1 MENFENI
8 RLPWPDW
15 KIVKCLGS
23 GAYGKVYEIERT
35 ISGMQEKVKAAL
47 KIVSRPRDEDEI
59 EGYYGKD
66 YDKAE
71 VRKAYEM
78 QIQSYIQEYKLMKE
92 LQWNSNI
99 VSWEDFT
106 VVPHEDGIG
115 GDIFMRMELL
125 TPLNQILKERMLSE
139 EEVIKLG
146 KDISRALILYEN
158 IGMICRNIK
167 PQNIMVSAFG
177 DYKIGDFRMPEFMD
191 HAPFAGGMGHPG
203 FYQAPE
209 ITRME
214 KYGYTA
220 DIYSLGST
228 LYWLLNNQRIPFIGA
243 DEPLNPVQMDKAMMR
258 RYRGEKIPA
267 PKNGSEK
274 LKRIVL
280 KACEYRPEDRYASAQ
295 ELYDALD
302 EMESGNY
309 NLKKDF
315 EKIYLPWSGWKIVK
329 DFGHGIYEITRYK
342 TDEDSVGTGEQE
354 ENTVLI
360 TRSIPNDEIDNCS
373 DEESMIA
380 DYEDKIQNYVQK
392 YKKLKELQGEPGI
405 VRCDDVAVVPH
416 KNGIGGDIFI
426 RMELIKKSLYNVD
439 TIQEIIKLGKDI
451 SHALILYEKKG
462 ISHCAISPE
471 DIMISKTGDYKLREY
486 TLIFTMTG
494 ADPRHWLAPEGGYGQ
509 AADIYALGIVMYDL
523 LDRIE
528 TYKGFSEGR
537 EKLPVLEN
545 GNEAL
550 KQIILKACAYRPEDR
565 YASAQ
570 ELYDA
575 LDEMES
581 GNYNLRKDFEKIHLP
596 WQDWKIVR
604 DLGGGRKEKVYE
616 IKRCGK
622 ESPFVIPDQVNKAA
636 LKIISIPDDEN
647 EIKWRFEGCDE
658 KSIIAHY
665 EDEIQKYEQKYER
678 IKQLEDDSNIVN
690 CYEVAVVPHENGIG
704 GDIFIQMELIEKSLR
719 DVVKKEN
726 LSIEDIIELGKDIS
740 RALLVCET
748 WEISHCGIRP
758 ENIVRSQS
766 GDWKL
771 RDYTV
776 GVFYDPLI
784 CYNMERPVYWAP
796 ESNFGQA
803 ADIYALG
810 IVMYELL
817 NQQSMHF
824 MGMSYMENLPA
835 PKRGS
840 EELKQIVLKACAY
853 KPEDRYASAQ
863 ELYDALDAVD
873 VPEVPRNG
881 EHFSNRAKQAERLLS
896 KIEVEKLTAKNVI
909 RTIICGIVVLGIAT
923 AMVIV
928 GASARI
934 DFIAVIGSLIP
945 YGVLYWFL
953 FRMGAADFSEWMKV
967 NKEKIKDFDKYI
979 KTNPEFARRL
989 YYEKCRKKYLLEYM
1003 NRLNPNVVKSI
1014 KESKRIR
1021 K

>member
-1 MENFENI
+1 MGNFENI
-8 RLPWPDW
+8 HLPWPDW
-15 KIVKCLGS
+15 EIVKYLGG

-35 ISGMQEKVKAAL
+35 ISGTQEKEKAAL
-47 KIVSRPRDEDEI
+47 KIVSRPKYKDEI
-59 EGYYGKD
+59 ESYYNEGYS
-66 YDKAE
+66 KAE
-71 VRKAYEM
+71 LIAFYESE
-78 QIQSYIQEYKLMKE
+78 IQNYVQEYKLMKE
-92 LQWNSNI
+92 LQGANI
-99 VSWEDFT
+99 VSWDDFT
-106 VVPHEDGIG
+106 MVPHEDGIG
-115 GDIFMRMELL
+115 GDIFIRMELL
-125 TPLNQILKERMLSE
+125 TSLQQRMRERSLSE
-139 EEVIKLG
+139 
-146 KDISRALILYEN
+146 
-158 IGMICRNIK
+158 
-167 PQNIMVSAFG
+167 
-177 DYKIGDFRMPEFMD
+177 
-191 HAPFAGGMGHPG
+191 
-203 FYQAPE
+203 
-209 ITRME
+209 
-214 KYGYTA
+214 
-220 DIYSLGST
+220 
-228 LYWLLNNQRIPFIGA
+228 
-243 DEPLNPVQMDKAMMR
+243 
-258 RYRGEKIPA
+258 
-267 PKNGSEK
+267 
-274 LKRIVL
+274 
-280 KACEYRPEDRYASAQ
+280 
-295 ELYDALD
+295 
-302 EMESGNY
+302 
-309 NLKKDF
+309 
-315 EKIYLPWSGWKIVK
+315 
-329 DFGHGIYEITRYK
+329 
-342 TDEDSVGTGEQE
+342 
-354 ENTVLI
+354 
-360 TRSIPNDEIDNCS
+360 
-373 DEESMIA
+373 
-380 DYEDKIQNYVQK
+380 
-392 YKKLKELQGEPGI
+392 
-405 VRCDDVAVVPH
+405 
-416 KNGIGGDIFI
+416 
-426 RMELIKKSLYNVD
+426 
-439 TIQEIIKLGKDI
+439 QEIIKLGKDI
-451 SHALILYEKKG
+451 SHALVLFESKNI
-462 ISHCAISPE
+462 IHR
-471 DIMISKTGDYKLREY
+471 DIKPTNIMVSQFGNYKLGDFGVSKIMDHATYATAMGMPEY
-486 TLIFTMTG
+486 Q
-494 ADPRHWLAPEGGYGQ
+494 APEVVYMEKYGQ
-509 AADIYALGIVMYDL
+509 TADIYSLGITLYWL
-523 LDRIE
+523 LNNRRMPFIGADEQLTPRRIVE
-528 TYKGFSEGR
+528 ATNRRYNGERIPTPKNGSE
-537 EKLPVLEN
+537 K
-545 GNEAL
+545 L
-550 KQIILKACAYRPEDR
+550 KQIVLKACAYRPEDR

-704 GDIFIQMELIEKSLR
+704 GDIFIQMEFIEKSLQ
-719 DVVKKEN
+719 DVMKKGN

-784 CYNMERPVYWAP
+784 CYNMAGSVYWSP
-796 ESNFGQA
+796 EHGCGKK

-853 KPEDRYASAQ
+853 KPEDRYASVQ

-873 VPEVPRNG
+873 VPEVPING
-881 EHFSNRAKQAERLLS
+881 GHFSNRAEEAERLLS

-909 RTIICGIVVLGIAT
+909 RTIIRGIIAWGIGIAVFM
-923 AMVIV
+923 AGVSIESGWIMIIGLFVHF
-928 GASARI
+928 GALYRI
-934 DFIAVIGSLIP
+934 LS
-945 YGVLYWFL
+945 
-953 FRMGAADFSEWMKV
+953 RMGAADFSEWMKA
-967 NKEKIKDFDKYI
+967 NKEKIKDIDQYI
-979 KTNPEFARRL
+979 RTNPEFARRL

>member
-15 KIVKCLGS
+15 EIVKYLGG
-23 GAYGKVYEIERT
+23 GAYGKVYEIERN
-35 ISGMQEKVKAAL
+35 ISGMQERAAL

-158 IGMICRNIK
+158 KGMICRNIK

-203 FYQAPE
+203 FYQALE

-274 LKRIVL
+274 LK
-280 KACEYRPEDRYASAQ
+280 
-295 ELYDALD
+295 
-302 EMESGNY
+302 
-309 NLKKDF
+309 
-315 EKIYLPWSGWKIVK
+315 KIV
-329 DFGHGIYEITRYK
+329 
-342 TDEDSVGTGEQE
+342 
-354 ENTVLI
+354 
-360 TRSIPNDEIDNCS
+360 
-373 DEESMIA
+373 
-380 DYEDKIQNYVQK
+380 
-392 YKKLKELQGEPGI
+392 
-405 VRCDDVAVVPH
+405 
-416 KNGIGGDIFI
+416 
-426 RMELIKKSLYNVD
+426 
-439 TIQEIIKLGKDI
+439 
-451 SHALILYEKKG
+451 
-462 ISHCAISPE
+462 
-471 DIMISKTGDYKLREY
+471 
-486 TLIFTMTG
+486 
-494 ADPRHWLAPEGGYGQ
+494 
-509 AADIYALGIVMYDL
+509 
-523 LDRIE
+523 
-528 TYKGFSEGR
+528 
-537 EKLPVLEN
+537 
-545 GNEAL
+545 
-550 KQIILKACAYRPEDR
+550 LKACAYRPEDR

-704 GDIFIQMELIEKSLR
+704 GDIFIQMEFIEKSLQ
-719 DVVKKEN
+719 DVMKKGN

-748 WEISHCGIRP
+748 WEISHCGIKP
-758 ENIVRSQS
+758 ENIMLSER
-766 GDWKL
+766 GLGNWKL
-771 RDYTV
+771 RDYAV
-776 GVFYDPLI
+776 GDFGNNDPDVPPI
-784 CYNMERPVYWAP
+784 CYNMARPVYWAP
-796 ESNFGQA
+796 EYRGGPK

-824 MGMSYMENLPA
+824 MGMSYIENLPA

-853 KPEDRYASAQ
+853 RPEDRYASVQ

-873 VPEVPRNG
+873 VPEVPING
-881 EHFSNRAKQAERLLS
+881 GHFSNRAEEAERLLS

-909 RTIICGIVVLGIAT
+909 RTIIRGIIAWGIGIAIFM
-923 AMVIV
+923 AGVSIES
-928 GASARI
+928 G
-934 DFIAVIGSLIP
+934 LIP
-945 YGVLYWFL
+945 IIGLFVHFGALYWIL

-967 NKEKIKDFDKYI
+967 NKEKIKDIDQYI
-979 KTNPEFARRL
+979 RTNPEFARRL

-1003 NRLNPNVVKSI
+1003 NRLNPDVVEK
-1014 KESKRIR
+1014 IR
-1021 K
+1021 GSRK

>member
-1 MENFENI
+1 MGNFENI
-8 RLPWPDW
+8 RLPWSDW
-15 KIVKCLGS
+15 KIVKYLG
-23 GAYGKVYEIERT
+23 GGGYGKVYEIERT
-35 ISGMQEKVKAAL
+35 FFGIQEKAAL
-47 KIVSRPRDEDEI
+47 KIVSRPKDESEI

-78 QIQSYIQEYKLMKE
+78 QIQSYMQEYKLMKE
-92 LQWNSNI
+92 LQGDSNI
-99 VSWEDFT
+99 VSWDDFT

-115 GDIFMRMELL
+115 GDIFIRMELL
-125 TPLNQILKERMLSE
+125 TSLPRILKKRSLSE
-139 EEVIKLG
+139 QEIIKLG
-146 KDISRALILYEN
+146 KDISHALVLCEQKN
-158 IGMICRNIK
+158 IIHRNIK
-167 PQNIMVSAFG
+167 PYNVMISEFG
-177 DYKIGDFRMPEFMD
+177 DYKLGDFGVSKLWNQENYVAAMGAPE
-191 HAPFAGGMGHPG
+191 
-203 FYQAPE
+203 YQAPE
-209 ITRME
+209 VVYME
-214 KYGYTA
+214 RYGQAA
-220 DIYSLGST
+220 DIYSLGIT
-228 LYWLLNNQRIPFIGA
+228 LYWLLNNRRMPFIGA
-243 DEPLNPVQMDKAMMR
+243 DEQITWARRSEAMER

-274 LKRIVL
+274 LKQIVL
-280 KACEYRPEDRYASAQ
+280 KACEYRPEDRYLSAQ
-295 ELYDALD
+295 ALYEAL
-302 EMESGNY
+302 E
-309 NLKKDF
+309 
-315 EKIYLPWSGWKIVK
+315 
-329 DFGHGIYEITRYK
+329 
-342 TDEDSVGTGEQE
+342 
-354 ENTVLI
+354 VL
-360 TRSIPNDEIDNCS
+360 
-373 DEESMIA
+373 
-380 DYEDKIQNYVQK
+380 EDKAHS
-392 YKKLKELQGEPGI
+392 E
-405 VRCDDVAVVPH
+405 DD
-416 KNGIGGDIFI
+416 
-426 RMELIKKSLYNVD
+426 
-439 TIQEIIKLGKDI
+439 
-451 SHALILYEKKG
+451 
-462 ISHCAISPE
+462 
-471 DIMISKTGDYKLREY
+471 
-486 TLIFTMTG
+486 
-494 ADPRHWLAPEGGYGQ
+494 
-509 AADIYALGIVMYDL
+509 
-523 LDRIE
+523 
-528 TYKGFSEGR
+528 
-537 EKLPVLEN
+537 
-545 GNEAL
+545 
-550 KQIILKACAYRPEDR
+550 
-565 YASAQ
+565 
-570 ELYDA
+570 
-575 LDEMES
+575 
-581 GNYNLRKDFEKIHLP
+581 LRKDFEKIHLP

-636 LKIISIPDDEN
+636 LKIISIPSDIN
-647 EIKWRFEGCDE
+647 EITWRYDDCDE
-658 KSIIAHY
+658 KSIISHC
-665 EDEIQKYEQKYER
+665 EDEIRKYVQKYER
-678 IKQLEDDSNIVN
+678 IKQLEGDLNIVN
-690 CYEVAVVPHENGIG
+690 CYDVAVVLHENGIG
-704 GDIFIQMELIEKSLR
+704 GDIFIQMELIEKSLW
-719 DVVKKEN
+719 DMVKKEN

-784 CYNMERPVYWAP
+784 CYNMGVSVYQSP
-796 ESNFGQA
+796 EGRGGQKA
-803 ADIYALG
+803 AIYALG
-810 IVMYELL
+810 VVMYELL
-817 NQQSMHF
+817 NQQSMRQLI
-824 MGMSYMENLPA
+824 GKRCMENLPA

-853 KPEDRYASAQ
+853 RPEDRYASAQ

-979 KTNPEFARRL
+979 KVNSEFARRL

>member
-1 MENFENI
+1 MEDFEKI
-8 RLPWPDW
+8 ILPWPDW
-15 KIVKCLGS
+15 KIVRYLGG

-158 IGMICRNIK
+158 KGMICRNIK

-203 FYQAPE
+203 FYQALE

-274 LKRIVL
+274 LK
-280 KACEYRPEDRYASAQ
+280 
-295 ELYDALD
+295 
-302 EMESGNY
+302 
-309 NLKKDF
+309 
-315 EKIYLPWSGWKIVK
+315 KIV
-329 DFGHGIYEITRYK
+329 
-342 TDEDSVGTGEQE
+342 
-354 ENTVLI
+354 
-360 TRSIPNDEIDNCS
+360 
-373 DEESMIA
+373 
-380 DYEDKIQNYVQK
+380 
-392 YKKLKELQGEPGI
+392 
-405 VRCDDVAVVPH
+405 
-416 KNGIGGDIFI
+416 
-426 RMELIKKSLYNVD
+426 
-439 TIQEIIKLGKDI
+439 
-451 SHALILYEKKG
+451 
-462 ISHCAISPE
+462 
-471 DIMISKTGDYKLREY
+471 
-486 TLIFTMTG
+486 
-494 ADPRHWLAPEGGYGQ
+494 
-509 AADIYALGIVMYDL
+509 
-523 LDRIE
+523 
-528 TYKGFSEGR
+528 
-537 EKLPVLEN
+537 
-545 GNEAL
+545 
-550 KQIILKACAYRPEDR
+550 LKACAYRPEDR

-704 GDIFIQMELIEKSLR
+704 GDIFIQMEFIEKSLQ
-719 DVVKKEN
+719 DVMKKGN

-748 WEISHCGIRP
+748 WEISHCGIKP
-758 ENIVRSQS
+758 ENIMLSER
-766 GDWKL
+766 GLGNWKL
-771 RDYTV
+771 RDYAV
-776 GVFYDPLI
+776 GDFGNNDPDVPPI
-784 CYNMERPVYWAP
+784 CYNMARPVYWAP
-796 ESNFGQA
+796 EYRGGPK

-824 MGMSYMENLPA
+824 MGMSYIENLPA

-853 KPEDRYASAQ
+853 RPEDRYASVQ

-873 VPEVPRNG
+873 VPEVPING
-881 EHFSNRAKQAERLLS
+881 GHFSNRAEEAERLLS

-909 RTIICGIVVLGIAT
+909 RTIIRGIIAWGIGIAIFM
-923 AMVIV
+923 AGVSIES
-928 GASARI
+928 G
-934 DFIAVIGSLIP
+934 LIP
-945 YGVLYWFL
+945 IIGLFVHFGALYWIL

-967 NKEKIKDFDKYI
+967 NKEKIKDIDQYI
-979 KTNPEFARRL
+979 RTNPEFARRL

-1003 NRLNPNVVKSI
+1003 NRLNPDVVEK
-1014 KESKRIR
+1014 IR
-1021 K
+1021 GSRK